1 MSVQRGQKLNSL
13 QHLLPEGM
21 VASSAWMRDHG
32 YSSALCSKYV
42 ANGWLKQPARGVYAR
57 PGATTKWQHLVI
69 SLQSL
74 MHQPV
79 MVGGLSALE
88 LQRYG
93 HYVRMGSEQNVFLYS
108 ETQLAKWVNEID
120 PHVRFEHRSANK
132 LFEEAFIAE
141 AVQALPSL
149 GLDALDPPSDGS
161 RSVAGG
167 LTHYIWGEREWLM
180 VISTPERAILE
191 FLDELP
197 DKQSFQHG
205 SDLFSG
211 LSNLSPRRLQK
222 LLQQCK
228 SVKVKRLFMW
238 FADQHQHAWL
248 KHLDPSEINLGSGK
262 RVIAKGGRLDQK
274 YQITV
279 PEALDVH

>member
-1 MSVQRGQKLNSL
+1 MQRGQKLNLL

-21 VASSAWMRDHG
+21 VASAAWLRERG

-42 ANGWLKQPARGVYAR
+42 ANGWLKQPARGAYSR
-57 PGATTKWQHLVI
+57 PSAKTKWQHLII

-79 MVGGLSALE
+79 AIGGLSALE

-93 HYVRMGSEQNVFLYS
+93 HYVRMGSEQRVFLYS
-108 ETQLAKWVNEID
+108 EARLAKWVNEIE
-120 PHVRFEHRSANK
+120 PLVRFELRNANK
-132 LFEEAFIAE
+132 LFAEPFITR
-141 AVQALPSL
+141 AVKDLPSH
-149 GLDALDPPSDGS
+149 DALTPPSERS

-167 LTHYIWGEREWLM
+167 LTHYSWGEIEWQML
-180 VISTPERAILE
+180 ISTPERAILE

-197 DKQSFQHG
+197 NQQSFQHG
-205 SDLFSG
+205 ADLFTG
-211 LSNLSPRRLQK
+211 LSNLSPRRLQQ

-238 FADQHQHAWL
+238 FAERNQHAWL
-248 KHLDPSEINLGSGK
+248 KHLDQSAIDLGSGK
-262 RVIAKGGRLDQK
+262 RVVAKGGRLDTK

-279 PEALDVH
+279 PEALDSH